1 MAEIPKSVPRALKR
15 RASLKYKR
23 TDNLDDPSIGP
34 PYSLGTQRI
43 PGPHLGNF
51 ITHITTFRTWL
62 REARQTLQ
70 TTHPVT
76 LETCDKIF
84 NDSSLVRA
92 LLLVKASTTC
102 RTPHRLLLLRTIQRF
117 HTLLV
122 LHRMHIDTTFWFQIL
137 KPQLSITCV
146 SLDNGLQVIP
156 VQIQEPPV
164 NPISTPSPPPPQP
177 STSPSSP
184 SPPVSPPRASTS
196 QTLLLVDEQGTI
208 DVTNLFPGEET
219 NEITILTEQIIN
231 ITPTPNHTSTSSNAL
246 DDEFHDI
253 NNYIKI
259 ELREEATRRA
269 TSTLQTATAPC
280 NQDLPTTTSTFTIT

>member
-1 MAEIPKSVPRALKR
+1 MADIPKAVPRALKR

-34 PYSLGTQRI
+34 PYSLGTQKI
-43 PGPHLGNF
+43 QSHYLGNF

-62 REARQTLQ
+62 RETRQTLQ
-70 TTHPVT
+70 TTHPEI
-76 LETCDKIF
+76 LETCDRIF

-117 HTLLV
+117 HNLLV
-122 LHRMHIDTTFWFQIL
+122 LHRMHIDTTFWFQTL
-137 KPQLSITCV
+137 RPHLSITYV
-146 SLDNGLQVIP
+146 SLDNGLQVLT
-156 VQIQEPPV
+156 VQTQKPPT
-164 NPISTPSPPPPQP
+164 NPISTPPPPPPQP
-177 STSPSSP
+177 STSP

-208 DVTNLFPGEET
+208 DVTDLFPGEET
-219 NEITILTEQIIN
+219 NEITILTEQIVN
-231 ITPTPNHTSTSSNAL
+231 ITPTPDHTPTPSDAL

-253 NNYIKI
+253 NNYIEV

-269 TSTLQTATAPC
+269 TSTLTLQTTTAPC
-280 NQDLPTTTSTFTIT
+280 NQDLPTTASTFTIT